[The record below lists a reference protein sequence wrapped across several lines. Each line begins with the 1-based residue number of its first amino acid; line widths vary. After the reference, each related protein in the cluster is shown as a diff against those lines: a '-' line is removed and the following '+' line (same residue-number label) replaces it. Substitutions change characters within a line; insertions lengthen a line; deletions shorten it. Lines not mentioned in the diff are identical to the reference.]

1 MRLIP
6 LVPAVFVLV
15 VSGPAFAQEWTEYVS
30 REDFFSVNFPGQPEV
45 RDITYATEYITLP
58 GRVHSR
64 QDGPNRYS
72 VTVIDYSTAQ
82 QIHTE
87 RSKRCTGYPDTC
99 GNRWMVELR
108 GAMDYA
114 ASKFILKRDARVTL
128 YAYYWSDLVE
138 GRRLQ
143 PHQRRWFEYI
153 RCDSSARK
161 PPVYPRGHRIA
172 ELPPP
177 ALFQQSL
184 GFIDKEEESSRT
196 KPSTTTHTHH
206 LPARGDNASMFCP
219 TKERGVEA
227 TLGPSDDGR
236 GDRDGDPAA
245 HRGRGRRTSPLFAR
259 RSERAGR
266 KELGARTRETCPIRP
281 TANEGWQTRSDW
293 TLGGHS
299 RRRRRRGAR
308 LRRYQLT
315 ARGKLRF

>member
-30 REDFFSVNFPGQPEV
+30 RVDFFSVNFPGQPEV
-45 RDITYATEYITLP
+45 RDITYATEYGITLP

-64 QDGPNRYS
+64 EDGPNRYS

-143 PHQRRWFEYI
+143 LTNADGSNTFAAIHLHENRLYI
-153 RCDSSARK
+153 LEGTVSPSS
-161 PPVYPRGHRIA
+161 
-172 ELPPP
+172 PPP

-184 GFIDKEEESSRT
+184 GFIDKEGRRVRYET
-196 KPSTTTHTHH
+196 IY
-206 LPARGDNASMFCP
+206 DNAYP
-219 TKERGVEA
+219 
-227 TLGPSDDGR
+227 P
-236 GDRDGDPAA
+236 P
-245 HRGRGRRTSPLFAR
+245 P
-259 RSERAGR
+259 
-266 KELGARTRETCPIRP
+266 RTR
-281 TANEGWQTRSDW
+281 
-293 TLGGHS
+293 
-299 RRRRRRGAR
+299 
-308 LRRYQLT
+308 
-315 ARGKLRF
+315 